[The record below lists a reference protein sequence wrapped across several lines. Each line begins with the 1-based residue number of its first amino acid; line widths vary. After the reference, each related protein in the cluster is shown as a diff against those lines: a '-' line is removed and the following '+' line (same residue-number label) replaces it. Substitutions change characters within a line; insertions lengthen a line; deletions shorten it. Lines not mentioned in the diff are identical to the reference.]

1 MITNI
6 SWSGYLAAVSLI
18 MFIWYILLLFRFKH
32 RAIKNFISGR
42 SRWGAES
49 LKKENKKAGPF
60 SEYNESFST
69 LKDAEE
75 LHNRLSEIFT
85 QSNAG
90 GLSKD
95 VFQNYIRFVLS
106 EYPFVKQSEL
116 RVKIN
121 SLTVLHS
128 EKYPEL
134 LLSYAEMDSLW
145 DEKG

>member
-6 SWSGYLAAVSLI
+6 SWSAYLAAVSLI
-18 MFIWYILLLFRFKH
+18 MFIWYVLLLFRFKH

-42 SRWGAES
+42 SSWRAES

-60 SEYNESFST
+60 SEYKESFST

-116 RVKIN
+116 RGKIN